1 MGVGLGFGTGMGN
14 GMKRV
19 GTKRLVVATLG
30 LFALAVTA
38 AAQTSTWLVTNGPN
52 LSFEMPGKPVYAV
65 EEGKVQEGPA
75 PFHQYMYDEGKGKR
89 IFIVQT
95 TLYPQAHQMPE
106 IDKALQIM
114 SDAAKSAMDGQNWG
128 SLTYTTSNGIRAADG
143 VGTKNGIEVRML
155 QLLKDHQVVT
165 LTFGGPKGLSASPDA
180 ERFLKSLVLK

>member
-1 MGVGLGFGTGMGN
+1 
-14 GMKRV
+14 MKRIV
-19 GTKRLVVATLG
+19 IKRIVAAALG
-30 LFALAVTA
+30 SLAFAVTA
-38 AAQTSTWLVTNGPN
+38 AAQNSTWLVSSGPN
-52 LSFEMPGKPVYAV
+52 LTFEMPGKPAYTV

-106 IDKALQIM
+106 VDQALQIM
-114 SDAAKSAMDGQNWG
+114 SDAAKSAMDGQKWA
-128 SLTYTTSNGIRAADG
+128 SLNYTTSNGVRAADG
-143 VGTKNGIEVRML
+143 VGTKSGLEVRML
-155 QLLKDHQVVT
+155 QLLKGHQVVT